1 MKLAYFGKLT
11 DSEIQILIFLSHV
24 VVRDLVESKIY
35 GRTYEGLINPEELLD
50 FLKRF
55 KIEIQNNGEVYI
67 DGKLIGQSSK
77 ISGGCG
83 NNSRN
88 LNPNYNDNFSVTNLN
103 NNNSAMKGNQSTY
116 SYLNSEYSKDD
127 N

>member
-1 MKLAYFGKLT
+1 MKLTYFGKLT
-11 DSEIQILIFLSHV
+11 DHEIQILILLSHV
-24 VVRDLVESKIY
+24 VVRDLVEAKIY

-55 KIEIQNNGEVYI
+55 KIEIQNNGGVYM

-77 ISGGCG
+77 NPGGVANNTISQ
-83 NNSRN
+83 NNS
-88 LNPNYNDNFSVTNLN
+88 NYESYSNSNLN

-116 SYLNSEYSKDD
+116 SYLHSEYSKDD